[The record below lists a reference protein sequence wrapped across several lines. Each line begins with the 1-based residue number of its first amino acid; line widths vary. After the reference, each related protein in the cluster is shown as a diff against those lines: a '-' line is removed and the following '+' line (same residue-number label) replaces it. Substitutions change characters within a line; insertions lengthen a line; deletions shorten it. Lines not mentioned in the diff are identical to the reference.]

1 MGVRIA
7 AADGGHHYSAG
18 RTLYS
23 ARQSNL
29 GSERGGETYRDLHTA
44 PGNMAC
50 SPIDGEQGL
59 GDIRIYKKRREV
71 FGWKCRDGLAGLRGG
86 WQPQW

>member
-1 MGVRIA
+1 MMHPEFFPDRAKRWFLLV
-7 AADGGHHYSAG
+7 
-18 RTLYS
+18 
-23 ARQSNL
+23 
-29 GSERGGETYRDLHTA
+29 GEHTA
-44 PGNMAC
+44 LGTMAC

-86 WQPQW
+86 RPQPQW

>member
-1 MGVRIA
+1 MGVQVA

-44 PGNMAC
+44 LGRLRINVESVMFRFLFLIE
-50 SPIDGEQGL
+50 SLRFFSGL
-59 GDIRIYKKRREV
+59 FV
-71 FGWKCRDGLAGLRGG
+71 
-86 WQPQW
+86 